1 MRFIIFVAILLSSCF
16 IHAQTIYIPYRE
28 GGKFGLCDEK
38 GKVLLKPQFDR
49 MEWKSGQ
56 YFISYNDLLIKD
68 TVTNANG
75 ASRIR
80 DEKIVERGLL
90 FRDKVV
96 IENGPYT
103 DFEIIPNKCIVAA
116 SSFKTSNLTKQQY
129 ENKKAKQSFVSIFSL
144 DGKNVYPENFKR
156 IQKFD
161 TAGTSSKDKSQARYM
176 LFGTLDI
183 NDHYGLFVFDI
194 DKQIISDWL
203 IKDAVQLKITK
214 PDYLRKNI
222 VFECTNSEY
231 VLQQKMVDYSSGQ
244 FKIIDLPD
252 KPKQPE
258 ESKGMGISSGKD
270 LVQEIDSDRESYN
283 VAVPPNDDIAIKGE
297 GKPYVA
303 PAFKPFHQNVRD
315 TLFWVTALKIKEQV
329 KLPEGAKP
337 IYSTPNGFM
346 QYNPVVYK
354 LNNKYG
360 WVMNGMVGEA
370 KYDSIVYF
378 GKNYMMAETIG
389 GKRKYGL
396 FDDQGKAII
405 PAIYD
410 SMYNGIKWIELD
422 VHANRSTGKYDYVLR
437 EADEREM
444 YAQRN
449 MDPYVKRAYD
459 RVTVFQN
466 GKAGVINLKNEW
478 LIPMKYDLIADNS
491 FQYTFPRESKYI
503 ILKRDNL
510 YGITQLK
517 NQREFNREPISQT
530 IEPVFPHMP
539 CFVIHNFQ
547 VKGFNL
553 IGLYDPHFEFVGFAN
568 NKGLL
573 YFKP

>member
-16 IHAQTIYIPYRE
+16 IQAQSIYIPYRE

-38 GKVLLKPQFDR
+38 GKVLLSPKFDR
-49 MEWKSGQ
+49 LEWKSGQ
-56 YFISYNDLLIKD
+56 YFISYNDFLIKD
-68 TVTNANG
+68 TVKNAYG
-75 ASRIR
+75 ASRVR

-144 DGKNVYPENFKR
+144 DGKNIYPENFKR

-176 LFGTLDI
+176 LFGTLDV
-183 NDHYGLFVFDI
+183 NDRYGLFVFDI

-203 IKDAVQLKITK
+203 IKDAIKLKVTK

-222 VFECTNSEY
+222 GFECTNSEN

-252 KPKQPE
+252 KPEQI
-258 ESKGMGISSGKD
+258 SGNQGMSSGKD
-270 LVQEIDSDRESYN
+270 LVQEVEYNRNSSDLP
-283 VAVPPNDDIAIKGE
+283 VPPDYAIVIEEGE
-297 GKPYVA
+297 AEPYVA
-303 PAFKPFHQNVRD
+303 PPFKPFHQNVRD
-315 TLFWVTALKIKEQV
+315 TLFWVTGLKIKEQV

-360 WVMNGMVGEA
+360 WVMDGKIGEA

-396 FDDQGKAII
+396 FDDQGKVII

-466 GKAGVINLKNEW
+466 GKAGVINIKNEW
-478 LIPMKYDLIADNS
+478 LIPMAYDMIADNS
-491 FQYTFPRESKYI
+491 FQYTFPRESNYI

-530 IEPVFPHMP
+530 IEPVYPHLP
-539 CFVIHNFQ
+539 CFVIHNYQ
-547 VKGFNL
+547 VKGFDL
-553 IGLYDPHFEFVGFAN
+553 IGLYDSHFEFVGYAN

>member
-38 GKVLLKPQFDR
+38 GKVLLSPKFDR
-49 MEWKSGQ
+49 LEWKSGQ
-56 YFISYNDLLIKD
+56 YFISYNDFLIKD
-68 TVTNANG
+68 TVKNAYG

-144 DGKNVYPENFKR
+144 DGKNIYSENFKR

-161 TAGTSSKDKSQARYM
+161 TAGTSSKNKSQARYM
-176 LFGTLDI
+176 LFGTLDV
-183 NDHYGLFVFDI
+183 NDRYGLFVFDI
-194 DKQIISDWL
+194 DKQNISDWL
-203 IKDAVQLKITK
+203 IKDAIKLKVTK

-222 VFECTNSEY
+222 GFECTNSEN
-231 VLQQKMVDYSSGQ
+231 VLQQKMVDYSSGH

-252 KPKQPE
+252 KPEQI
-258 ESKGMGISSGKD
+258 SGNQGMSSGKD
-270 LVQEIDSDRESYN
+270 LVQEVEYKRNSSDLP
-283 VAVPPNDDIAIKGE
+283 VPPDYAIVIEEGE
-297 GKPYVA
+297 AEPYVA
-303 PAFKPFHQNVRD
+303 PPFKPFHQNVRD
-315 TLFWVTALKIKEQV
+315 TLLWVTGLKIKEQV

-354 LNNKYG
+354 LNNKFG
-360 WVMNGMVGEA
+360 WVMDGKVGEA

-396 FDDQGKAII
+396 FDDQGKVII

-466 GKAGVINLKNEW
+466 GKAGVINTKNEW
-478 LIPMKYDLIADNS
+478 LIPMAYDMIADNS

-530 IEPVFPHMP
+530 IEPVFPHLP
-539 CFVIHNFQ
+539 CFVIHNYQ
-547 VKGFNL
+547 AKGFNL
-553 IGLYDPHFEFVGFAN
+553 IGLYDSHFEFVGFAN

>member
-38 GKVLLKPQFDR
+38 GKVLLSPKFDR
-49 MEWKSGQ
+49 LEWKSGQ
-56 YFISYNDLLIKD
+56 YFISYNDFLIKD
-68 TVTNANG
+68 TVKNAYG

-116 SSFKTSNLTKQQY
+116 SSFKTSNFTKQQY

-144 DGKNVYPENFKR
+144 DGKNIYPENFKR

-161 TAGTSSKDKSQARYM
+161 TAGTSSKNKSQARYM
-176 LFGTLDI
+176 LFGTLDV
-183 NDHYGLFVFDI
+183 NDRYGLFVFDI
-194 DKQIISDWL
+194 DKQNISDWL
-203 IKDAVQLKITK
+203 IKDAIKLKVTK

-222 VFECTNSEY
+222 GFECTNSEN

-252 KPKQPE
+252 KPEQI
-258 ESKGMGISSGKD
+258 SGNQGMSSGKD
-270 LVQEIDSDRESYN
+270 LVQEVEYKRNSSDLP
-283 VAVPPNDDIAIKGE
+283 VPPDYAIVIEEGE
-297 GKPYVA
+297 AEPYVA
-303 PAFKPFHQNVRD
+303 PPFKPFHQNVRD
-315 TLFWVTALKIKEQV
+315 TLLWVTGLKIKEQV

-354 LNNKYG
+354 LNNKFG
-360 WVMNGMVGEA
+360 WVMDGKVGEA

-396 FDDQGKAII
+396 FDDQGKVII

-466 GKAGVINLKNEW
+466 GKAGVINTKNEW
-478 LIPMKYDLIADNS
+478 LIPMAYDMIADNS

-530 IEPVFPHMP
+530 IEPVFPHLP
-539 CFVIHNFQ
+539 CFVIHNYQ
-547 VKGFNL
+547 AKGFNL
-553 IGLYDPHFEFVGFAN
+553 IGLYDSHFEFVGFAN